1 LSRFGGRLATIPLMV
16 GLVAPGTGAP
26 AEPPDPGES
35 TTAAEPIVIESLAL
49 TGVDAGA
56 AAYLLSGQ
64 RGGEVLGEVIWTI
77 GEPSAD
83 VAAVHVVLVVE
94 VDGNTLFEG
103 TAAYTVPIELY
114 GYLLNDVGTVV
125 EHLSQG
131 LNFDRRLQVSAV
143 EGAGCKFVGAFEV
156 EPGRY
161 SLRVMARNRLSG
173 RFFLA
178 RQDIEIPSSS
188 GGELTLL
195 PPLVPHPT
203 TSWVIVTQPGL
214 DTGITARSM
223 HGLGGWPS
231 ARPLWPTDAP
241 LEMILGSSVV
251 TEGHTLRARLID
263 VTGRITHEPEIVVG
277 EESAA
282 SGGLVFHRISVA
294 ASDVPAGGY
303 RLMVDLVDNDSG
315 RAVSQSLPVVL
326 ISGTSMTAWTD
337 LTRAEK
343 SDNPA
348 EISPPQEVT
357 EGTLRKNTIRRKYLE
372 ALALLAEGDLFSAR
386 RAVADLERRATAAA
400 TAKGWMQ
407 LREVEIRTAAA
418 LARTQPASVMAVT
431 LLHSEL
437 YSWYVARR
445 RYGLAE
451 HSWAIAVEFA
461 EGSRKLKPWK
471 PPEGFAEAVLLDLA
485 SALARA
491 GQIRAAYTSLDRV
504 VQLAPDNPEAL
515 LGLGA
520 IYERSGDINK
530 AAQVFQQLVDTHPN
544 HREARLRLAV
554 SRARLGSSKTAE
566 RLLFELLGAR
576 APQWIHTLV
585 YQELA
590 RLMVADK
597 RSDRAEGLLR
607 DAIERIP
614 HNQRLRIQ
622 LAHVLDLAGRS
633 GEATTMMEE
642 LGSFGGQLSTSPR
655 VRYAAWPDLKLD
667 GARKLLAEVRAPAIS
682 ALGEALQ

>member
-1 LSRFGGRLATIPLMV
+1 MLLV
-16 GLVAPGTGAP
+16 VWLVAPGTGAP
-26 AEPPDPGES
+26 VDAVEAVEAEP
-35 TTAAEPIVIESLAL
+35 TTDATPIVIESLPL
-49 TGVDAGA
+49 PGVDAGA

-64 RGGEVLGEVIWTI
+64 SGGEVLGEVIWTI
-77 GEPSAD
+77 GAPAAD
-83 VAAVHVVLVVE
+83 VATVQVALVVE
-94 VDGNTLFEG
+94 VDGTTLLDG
-103 TAAYTVPIELY
+103 IAAHMVPIELY
-114 GYLLNDVGTVV
+114 GYLLDDAGTVV
-125 EHLSQG
+125 EHLTQG
-131 LNFDRRLQVSAV
+131 LNFDRDLQVAVV
-143 EGAGCKFVGAFEV
+143 EGAGCRFVGELEI

-161 SLRVMARNRLSG
+161 SMRVMVRNRLSG

-178 RQDIEIPSSS
+178 RQDIEVPSSS
-188 GGELTLL
+188 GGELSLL
-195 PPLVPHPT
+195 PPLVSPAA
-203 TSWVIVTQPGL
+203 TSWVIVTEPGL
-214 DTGITARSM
+214 SNNSVLQSM

-231 ARPLWPTDAP
+231 ARPVWSSDAP

-263 VTGRITHEPEIVVG
+263 VTGRIIHEPEIVLG
-277 EESAA
+277 EEST
-282 SGGLVFHRISVA
+282 SPGDLVFHRTSIA

-303 RLMVDLVDNDSG
+303 RLMVDLADNDSG
-315 RAVSQSLPVVL
+315 RAVSQSLPVVV
-326 ISGTSMTAWTD
+326 ISDTPINAWTD
-337 LTRAEK
+337 LTRA
-343 SDNPA
+343 DTPNAPA
-348 EISPPQEVT
+348 ETIPPEEVT
-357 EGTLRKNTIRRKYLE
+357 KETVRKNTIRREYLE

-386 RAVADLERRATAAA
+386 RAVAKLEQRATAAA

-431 LLHSEL
+431 LLHREL

-451 HSWAIAVEFA
+451 HSWALAVEFA
-461 EGSRKLKPWK
+461 EGSRKLNPWK

-485 SALARA
+485 AALARA
-491 GQIRAAYTSLDRV
+491 GQTRAAHTSLDRV
-504 VQLAPDNPEAL
+504 AQLAPDNPQAL

-530 AAQVFQQLVDTHPN
+530 AVQFFQRLVDKHPN
-544 HREARLRLAV
+544 HTEARLRLAV
-554 SRARLGSSKTAE
+554 SRARLGSGEAAE
-566 RLLFELLGAR
+566 GLLFELLGSR
-576 APQWIHTLV
+576 APQWIHTLA

-590 RLMVADK
+590 RVMVADK
-597 RSDRAEGLLR
+597 RPDRAERLLR

-622 LAHVLDLAGRS
+622 LAHVLDLAERS

-655 VRYAAWPDLKLD
+655 VRYAAWPDLDLD
-667 GARKLLAEVRAPAIS
+667 AARKLFAEAREPAIS
-682 ALGEALQ
+682 ALGKALR